1 MGWAARANR
10 SHERHDPPTVPTPSR
25 SRAKD
30 MSLIRDYLHMWFG
43 VPLKKSSRPRFHII
57 ERPESHSAAK
67 RRASRSG
74 RPVLAAAYRLRRR
87 YSEILKRPKCGVV
100 TRWTM
105 TNEDAAAWDTFYG
118 RPREPRS

>member
-43 VPLKKSSRPRFHII
+43 VPLKKSNRPRVRMIL
-57 ERPESHSAAK
+57 RSESQAALK
-67 RRASRSG
+67 RRAG
-74 RPVLAAAYRLRRR
+74 RDRRPTLAAAHRLRRR
-87 YSEILKRPKCGVV
+87 HSEILKRPKNGVV

-105 TNEDAAAWDTFYG
+105 TTEDAAAWDKFYG
-118 RPREPRS
+118 RKREAAA